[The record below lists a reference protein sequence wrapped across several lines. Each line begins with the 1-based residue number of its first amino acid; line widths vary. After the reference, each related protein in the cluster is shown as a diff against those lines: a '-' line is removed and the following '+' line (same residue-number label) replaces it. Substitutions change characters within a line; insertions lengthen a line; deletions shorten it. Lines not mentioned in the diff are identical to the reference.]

1 MEQKPFF
8 DHFKELNQRIILS
21 IFVLVS
27 AFVLFYINYTDV
39 YNLLTNPLV
48 EAGYT
53 KADLVAFTIYEGF
66 QVKISNTLL
75 VSFIGTFPI
84 TFLIIA
90 NFVKPAINDLK
101 SSTYV
106 IYLIS
111 FLFLFYSGLFAAYQ
125 TFPIGIKFLL
135 QFNESEIILRTQ
147 NYFQLVSRISLIF
160 GISDSASFN
169 PASFL
174 AIPILSQTIF
184 PNSL

>member
-90 NFVKPAINDLK
+90 NFVKPAINNLK

-111 FLFLFYSGLFAAYQ
+111 FLFLFYSGLFVAYQ
-125 TFPIGIKFLL
+125 TFPMLLHNQANLSYDRIKYRTPQSL
-135 QFNESEIILRTQ
+135 QRLNHHCLP
-147 NYFQLVSRISLIF
+147 FQ
-160 GISDSASFN
+160 
-169 PASFL
+169 
-174 AIPILSQTIF
+174 
-184 PNSL
+184 

>member
-21 IFVLVS
+21 IVVLVS
-27 AFVLFYINYTDV
+27 AFVLFYINYTDI

-84 TFLIIA
+84 DILSAIPTSPARITFSPNSTDPDIA
-90 NFVKPAINDLK
+90 DFPARIE
-101 SSTYV
+101 
-106 IYLIS
+106 
-111 FLFLFYSGLFAAYQ
+111 F
-125 TFPIGIKFLL
+125 FPIL
-135 QFNESEIILRTQ
+135 QLC
-147 NYFQLVSRISLIF
+147 
-160 GISDSASFN
+160 
-169 PASFL
+169 
-174 AIPILSQTIF
+174 AI
-184 PNSL
+184 

>member
-21 IFVLVS
+21 IVVLVS
-27 AFVLFYINYTDV
+27 AFVLFYINYTDI

-84 TFLIIA
+84 EKPKYLLFVIFDEPKKENKKNDYYGGNTAAPVFSNIVSQIA
-90 NFVKPAINDLK
+90 
-101 SSTYV
+101 
-106 IYLIS
+106 
-111 FLFLFYSGLFAAYQ
+111 
-125 TFPIGIKFLL
+125 
-135 QFNESEIILRTQ
+135 
-147 NYFQLVSRISLIF
+147 
-160 GISDSASFN
+160 
-169 PASFL
+169 
-174 AIPILSQTIF
+174 PILQIKPKREKNIEKVVFKQTVD
-184 PNSL
+184 N

>member
-90 NFVKPAINDLK
+90 NFVKPAINNLK
-101 SSTYV
+101 TSNK
-106 IYLIS
+106 LID
-111 FLFLFYSGLFAAYQ
+111 
-125 TFPIGIKFLL
+125 
-135 QFNESEIILRTQ
+135 II
-147 NYFQLVSRISLIF
+147 SILIMK
-160 GISDSASFN
+160 
-169 PASFL
+169 
-174 AIPILSQTIF
+174 
-184 PNSL
+184 

>member
-21 IFVLVS
+21 IVVLVS
-27 AFVLFYINYTDV
+27 AFVLFYINYTDI

-90 NFVKPAINDLK
+90 NFVKPAINNLK
-101 SSTYV
+101 STTYV

-111 FLFLFYSGLFAAYQ
+111 FLFLFYSGLFVAYQ

-135 QFNESEIILRTQ
+135 QFNESEIIVL
-147 NYFQLVSRISLIF
+147 SLIQNSQPTRHVI
-160 GISDSASFN
+160 ISYSV
-169 PASFL
+169 
-174 AIPILSQTIF
+174 
-184 PNSL
+184 